1 MLNKE
6 QINTREVIVKKYS
19 KDLERLQRYLPYL
32 EKKGEKDEQN
42 FYKGN
47 GGEFKS
53 VPFPVYD
60 SNLLAFVKEA
70 QKTQF
75 INRNYPYVYRRN
87 NIRSAEDE
95 RRIIQNAKITDVD
108 ILIGIFSRYIL
119 EGCRRGVVWTEG
131 LKNRIYVDFIRTLNK
146 LFYEFSDHP
155 EKLLY

>member
-6 QINTREVIVKKYS
+6 QIKTREQIVEKYAR
-19 KDLERLQRYLPYL
+19 DLDRLQRFLPYL
-32 EKKGEKDEQN
+32 EKKGVKDEQN

-60 SNLLAFVKEA
+60 STLLSFVKEA
-70 QKTQF
+70 NKTQF
-75 INRNYPYVYRRN
+75 VNRNYPYVYRRN
-87 NIRSAEDE
+87 NIHDVKDE
-95 RRIIQNAKITDVD
+95 KRLMENAKITDVD
-108 ILIGIFSRYIL
+108 LLIGIFSRYII
-119 EGCRRGVVWTEG
+119 EGQRKGVVWTEG
-131 LKNRIYVDFIRTLNK
+131 LQNRIYVDFIRTLNK